1 MSFEN
6 YGMRV
11 EVRFWIRD
19 PMNGVN
25 NVRSDVNREI
35 WRLFKKHGITI
46 PVQQHDV
53 RGQREPTPGHAA
65 HELDV
70 EPGLEIPDSDLEVA
84 FIRSAGPGGQNV
96 NKVASAVQLRFA
108 LARNATLRDD
118 VKARLRALAGQRV
131 TDAGELLI
139 ARANRAAARNRTGA
153 SAEERLLRPGA
164 ARADRAKETPSPPNP
179 RAPRRNGAWMAR
191 RARRRTSACAGR
203 VRFRSTDGGSM
214 TIVWR
219 EKLLAT
225 GNPLPGDAGACAPA
239 PRRSFSWCGSPIRS
253 DHDRRHRAAS
263 CWWSVCDL
271 ALGPLIS
278 LVIYNSRK
286 ARRKLIID
294 YTIVGVVQLA
304 ALVYGVYI
312 VAGTRPVYVAF
323 STDRIESRHRRATS
337 ATRSSPRRAIRAYAN
352 AAARRAALRRPSSV
366 PEADQQRCVVRVGR
380 SATRST
386 PGRSSTCRY
395 ETALRKIRQARP

>member
-53 RGQREPTPGHAA
+53 RVSAETIPNPALRHESCQTGRSRSPTA
-65 HELDV
+65 
-70 EPGLEIPDSDLEVA
+70 DLEVA

-139 ARANRAAARNRTGA
+139 AARESAAARSRTGA
-153 SAEERLLRPGA
+153 
-164 ARADRAKETPSPPNP
+164 TPKS
-179 RAPRRNGAWMAR
+179 G
-191 RARRRTSACAGR
+191 C
-203 VRFRSTDGGSM
+203 
-214 TIVWR
+214 
-219 EKLLAT
+219 
-225 GNPLPGDAGACAPA
+225 C
-239 PRRSFSWCGSPIRS
+239 
-253 DHDRRHRAAS
+253 
-263 CWWSVCDL
+263 
-271 ALGPLIS
+271 
-278 LVIYNSRK
+278 
-286 ARRKLIID
+286 
-294 YTIVGVVQLA
+294 
-304 ALVYGVYI
+304 
-312 VAGTRPVYVAF
+312 
-323 STDRIESRHRRATS
+323 
-337 ATRSSPRRAIRAYAN
+337 
-352 AAARRAALRRPSSV
+352 
-366 PEADQQRCVVRVGR
+366 
-380 SATRST
+380 
-386 PGRSSTCRY
+386 
-395 ETALRKIRQARP
+395 